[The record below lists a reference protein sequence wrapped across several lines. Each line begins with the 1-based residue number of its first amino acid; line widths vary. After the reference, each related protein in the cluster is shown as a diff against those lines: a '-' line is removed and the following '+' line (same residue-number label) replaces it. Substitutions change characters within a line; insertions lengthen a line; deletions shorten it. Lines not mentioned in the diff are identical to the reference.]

1 MVRFNLFTLLR
12 VGTESEPESPMK
24 NEQGI
29 ELNSRGIPARKRKK
43 NSLIYGAD
51 DLVSIPVKSPKKK
64 IVQKLVREPEKSKK
78 EVKAKLKIT
87 QDEDDFDDDDELYEH
102 EQMNDNLDKSIDF
115 YEENIDEPESPH
127 PVKTPKKMMVEEVLH
142 TM

>member
-1 MVRFNLFTLLR
+1 MSFAR
-12 VGTESEPESPMK
+12 VGAETGESSAK
-24 NEQGI
+24 NEEGI
-29 ELNSRGIPARKRKK
+29 ELNSRGIPARKKKK

-64 IVQKLVREPEKSKK
+64 IVQKPIREPEKSKK
-78 EVKAKLKIT
+78 EIKARLKIT

-102 EQMNDNLDKSIDF
+102 EQMIDNLDKSIDF

>member
-1 MVRFNLFTLLR
+1 MSFAR
-12 VGTESEPESPMK
+12 VGAEPGESSVK
-24 NEQGI
+24 NEEGI
-29 ELNSRGIPARKRKK
+29 ELNSRGIPARKKKK

-78 EVKAKLKIT
+78 AKLKIT
-87 QDEDDFDDDDELYEH
+87 QDEDDFDDYDELYEH
-102 EQMNDNLDKSIDF
+102 DQMIDNLDKSIDF

-127 PVKTPKKMMVEEVLH
+127 PVKTPKKMMVEEVLY